1 MMEEYLNE
9 FHQVSVKAGTMV
21 QLPVPLV
28 IMPCTV
34 RLTWTVA
41 RKASIIFGVEYK
53 LNNSKDG
60 RSKTVIRP
68 NVEAP
73 QNLELEFK
81 NPGTLM
87 FTWDNNASFFTGR
100 DVSYRITVLV
110 PSDEYKKYR
119 MASRIQA
126 FIRMRCAKKRF
137 EAKRRRQTNLTRSSD
152 QVVFRFVEDEAL
164 QDKNKEP
171 SISTATV
178 PAAKSQ
184 AEILT
189 NDLSFE
195 NMNSLPLEALQLKL
209 AEVSVRVNI
218 ITFFD

>member
-1 MMEEYLNE
+1 MEEYLNE

>member
-1 MMEEYLNE
+1 MEEYLNE

-87 FTWDNNASFFTGR
+87 FTWDNNVSFFTGR

>member
-1 MMEEYLNE
+1 MEEYLNE

-87 FTWDNNASFFTGR
+87 FTWDNNVSFFTGR

-152 QVVFRFVEDEAL
+152 QVVWSRT
-164 QDKNKEP
+164 
-171 SISTATV
+171 SWGI
-178 PAAKSQ
+178 
-184 AEILT
+184 
-189 NDLSFE
+189 
-195 NMNSLPLEALQLKL
+195 
-209 AEVSVRVNI
+209 
-218 ITFFD
+218 

>member
-1 MMEEYLNE
+1 M
-9 FHQVSVKAGTMV
+9 
-21 QLPVPLV
+21 
-28 IMPCTV
+28 
-34 RLTWTVA
+34 
-41 RKASIIFGVEYK
+41 
-53 LNNSKDG
+53 
-60 RSKTVIRP
+60 
-68 NVEAP
+68 
-73 QNLELEFK
+73 
-81 NPGTLM
+81 
-87 FTWDNNASFFTGR
+87 SFFTGR

-195 NMNSLPLEALQLKL
+195 NMNSLTLLNRCGEAANQT
-209 AEVSVRVNI
+209 R
-218 ITFFD
+218 